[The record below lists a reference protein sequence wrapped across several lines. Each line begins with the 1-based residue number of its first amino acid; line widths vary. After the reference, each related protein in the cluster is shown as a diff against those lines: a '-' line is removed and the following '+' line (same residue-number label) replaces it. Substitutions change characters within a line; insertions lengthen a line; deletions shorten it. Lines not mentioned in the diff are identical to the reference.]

1 MQVSGNESHVWTA
14 KSTRQPMRILVIEDD
29 REAANWLVKGL
40 AEAGHVADHAADGE
54 EGLGLALEGVHDVLI
69 VDRMLPKIDG
79 LTIVLTYRD
88 GVFVQG
94 ATRGDGV
101 VGEDITANLR
111 TLRRIPLALRTGPA
125 CRAHIEVLTKLAH
138 RRRVAGMTPHQ
149 AAAAAAAATEE
160 QQQAAPLANPA
171 LAHSEVLLATSERT
185 PPLCL
190 WRQ

>member
-1 MQVSGNESHVWTA
+1 MWRMHPHQPRQGWQRQMAVAMAAAPAGRRQELGPSSH
-14 KSTRQPMRILVIEDD
+14 
-29 REAANWLVKGL
+29 
-40 AEAGHVADHAADGE
+40 
-54 EGLGLALEGVHDVLI
+54 LALVSCCAPALHE
-69 VDRMLPKIDG
+69 MSAA
-79 LTIVLTYRD
+79 
-88 GVFVQG
+88 
-94 ATRGDGV
+94 ATRALHGLLPSLARV
-101 VGEDITANLR
+101 
-111 TLRRIPLALRTGPA
+111 PLALRTGPA

-149 AAAAAAAATEE
+149 AAAAAAATEE